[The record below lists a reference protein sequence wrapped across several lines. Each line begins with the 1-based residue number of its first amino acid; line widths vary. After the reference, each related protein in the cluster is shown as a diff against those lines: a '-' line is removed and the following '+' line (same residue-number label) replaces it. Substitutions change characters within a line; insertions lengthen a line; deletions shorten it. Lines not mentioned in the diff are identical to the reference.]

1 MPFTYNLAAGFNQME
16 WFERVTERKEREEKR
31 SDRQTDRQ
39 TFSLTKE
46 GPAWRLFAGQL

>member
-1 MPFTYNLAAGFNQME
+1 MPTAELKQSE
-16 WFERVTERKEREEKR
+16 WLMKEREEKR